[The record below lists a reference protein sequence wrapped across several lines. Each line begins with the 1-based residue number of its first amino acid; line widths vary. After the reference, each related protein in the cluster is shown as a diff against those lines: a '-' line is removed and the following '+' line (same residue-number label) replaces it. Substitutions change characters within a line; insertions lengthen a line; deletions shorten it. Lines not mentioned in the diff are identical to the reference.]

1 MLTVL
6 QEKLAEAHGLAAAAA
21 AVTAKVEERVRDR
34 ALREALLWLR
44 QDADEVR
51 ARCLTVE
58 QAFGGTVAAETV
70 AHANSTHERAADLA
84 GAWFRAGT
92 GPIAAW
98 SFLAM
103 AEAAEVATWTALAE
117 LAARADGDGLAEL
130 AAWALPMQRRHLE
143 VALDGAAALGRIA
156 GPDEPRWG

>member
-6 QEKLAEAHGLAAAAA
+6 QEKLAEAHGLAAAAT
-21 AVTAKVEERVRDR
+21 AVTERVEQRVLDR
-34 ALREALLWLR
+34 SLLRTLWSLR
-44 QDADEVR
+44 QEAEELR
-51 ARCLTVE
+51 ARCLAAE
-58 QAFGGTVAAETV
+58 RAFGPEVAAEMV

-103 AEAAEVATWTALAE
+103 AEAAEVATWTALHE
-117 LAARADGDGLAEL
+117 LAAGANGTGLAEL
-130 AAWALPMQRRHLE
+130 VAWALPIQERHLA
-143 VALDGAAALGRIA
+143 VALDGAAALGRLA
-156 GPDEPRWG
+156 QPDEPRWG